1 MTLGLLGCLVI
12 LVLGV
17 VGIVGPCRAGF
28 RLGLGLWDFRVS
40 QFRAFGFSV

>member
-28 RLGLGLWDFRVS
+28 RLGLG
-40 QFRAFGFSV
+40 